1 MATVPSPPPGD
12 PPRSGPL
19 RDPQSGDPMR
29 FTTLA
34 HAGRLILGPA
44 DGAQLDSLLDG
55 LDLPPG
61 ARVLDIGCGKGDLLV
76 RAARRGA
83 TGVGIDRN
91 PWFIADARALA
102 GSAGVGDRVT
112 FEVGD
117 SGEMTLPD
125 QLDLA
130 ACVGATGALGGPVH
144 APGMLASLVRRGGA
158 VIIGEGFW
166 RVPPEPAWLEAFG
179 MEPDEML
186 DRDGTLQRMR
196 DGGLEVVDALDA
208 SVEGWETYEDE
219 YASSI
224 ERWAAANSD
233 DPDRA
238 AFLERA
244 AFMRE
249 TWQGWRRRAMGFVT
263 VSLRRV

>member
-12 PPRSGPL
+12 PSRSGPL
-19 RDPQSGDPMR
+19 PSPPTGDPMR

-34 HAGRLILGPA
+34 HAGRSILGPA

-55 LDLPPG
+55 LNLPPG
-61 ARVLDIGCGKGDLLV
+61 ARVLDVGCGKGDLLV

-83 TGVGIDRN
+83 TGVGVDRN

-117 SGEMTLPD
+117 TEEMTLPD
-125 QLDLA
+125 ELDLA
-130 ACVGATGALGGPVH
+130 ACVGATGALGGPVR
-144 APGMLASLVRRGGA
+144 APGELASIARRGGA

-166 RVPPEPAWLEAFG
+166 RVPPERAWLEAFG

-186 DRDGTLQRMR
+186 DREGTLRRMW
-196 DGGLEVVDALDA
+196 DGGLEVVDAQDA
-208 SVEGWETYEDE
+208 SEEGWEMYEDE

-224 ERWAAANSD
+224 ERWAAAHPD

-238 AFLERA
+238 AFLERTV
-244 AFMRE
+244 FMRE
-249 TWQGWRRRAMGFVT
+249 TWGGWRRRAMGFVT